1 MLETRSES
9 FGRQNHLD
17 YDVHGLV
24 GIRLVDPSP
33 TDAAAVARQL
43 GPLES
48 PLSRKPD
55 IIVRFVKH
63 LPTARLRYLGL
74 KDENLKHAGDLLAAK
89 YRPPVGVGTIRN
101 RVESVPESVPI
112 ISESATN
119 RITERIEK

>member
-1 MLETRSES
+1 MLETGSES
-9 FGRQNHLD
+9 LGRQNHLD

-74 KDENLKHAGDLLAAK
+74 KDGFTDDGFFILQSGKKESKVRIAFDQIGVRLFARAGFDRCLC
-89 YRPPVGVGTIRN
+89 
-101 RVESVPESVPI
+101 
-112 ISESATN
+112 
-119 RITERIEK
+119 

>member
-1 MLETRSES
+1 NRRVSADGSSDVCSSDL
-9 FGRQNHLD
+9 GRQNHLD

-74 KDENLKHAGDLLAAK
+74 KDRSEERREGKNSAKH
-89 YRPPVGVGTIRN
+89 N
-101 RVESVPESVPI
+101 SS
-112 ISESATN
+112 
-119 RITERIEK
+119 